1 MQVIIRCKGRYF
13 CPEDVPGDGNC
24 YFRSLC
30 KDPFFS
36 SQNYDHRSLRREL
49 YNRIDSNTELKN
61 KLSRFFVHY
70 TTVDNLSDFDEYLNA
85 MKNYK
90 FWAGGLES
98 MMIFFVFNVNVI
110 CLQAARQHPS
120 EDAIIPHKFDFID
133 YSTNIEYLGLVT
145 NEELLVLKSKEV
157 KEIWLCYHY
166 AGDPLHASTRPTP
179 DRLPNHYLYMKPVEE
194 MIQLIIIMIATIVAH
209 LLVLLNL
216 SQKENH
222 PLLKWKKLKMM
233 KMK

>member
-1 MQVIIRCKGRYF
+1 MQVIIRCKGRCF

-85 MKNYK
+85 MENDK

-157 KEIWLCYHY
+157 KEIWPKGSKMPVRFSSYRATINRPKTDFGWGL
-166 AGDPLHASTRPTP
+166 PL
-179 DRLPNHYLYMKPVEE
+179 V
-194 MIQLIIIMIATIVAH
+194 IIILGISAF
-209 LLVLLNL
+209 LLFINLTAPRTKQRRRRCKYSIGGLL
-216 SQKENH
+216 
-222 PLLKWKKLKMM
+222 
-233 KMK
+233 